1 MIEHTK
7 PKRLARLQRVLLMSV
22 AAGVIGCGG
31 GSDGDDG
38 PPAPVATKLSG
49 TAAVDAPVSGGAVQ
63 ARCMGGDILET
74 TTAANGSWTLDT
86 TGNTLPCG
94 IRVTGGGLAAGQA
107 LHSVALDFSNVN
119 VTPLTDLMVASA
131 VGKLPSLWWG
141 TNGPSDFSV
150 LGASNVDAALASLR
164 AGFALPVLDTFDP
177 RTTALRAVPKDAMHD
192 ALQALQLALRNVGID
207 YAALVSEVANM
218 GFGLSNGFRVSLSNA
233 YTTVT
238 GGDGG
243 AGGAGGAGG
252 GGDPQGPGTGH
263 YTLTLNVV
271 AAGVSTG
278 PITIDNVAKPATQAE
293 FCSELTDPDS
303 PTGLNQAIPPG
314 QGKLTVNS
322 CTFNGTV
329 GNVLL
334 TLAITSPVAFTVPY
348 TVTYTYR

>member
-1 MIEHTK
+1 MIQHTK
-7 PKRLARLQRVLLMSV
+7 TKRLARLQRVLLMSV

-49 TAAVDAPVSGGAVQ
+49 TAAVDAPVGGAAVQ
-63 ARCMGGDILET
+63 ARCMGGEILET
-74 TTAANGSWTLDT
+74 TTAANGTWTMDT

-94 IRVTGGGLAAGQA
+94 IRVSGGGLAAGQA

-119 VTPLTDLMVASA
+119 VTPLTDLMVAKA

-141 TNGPSDFSV
+141 ANGPSDFAV

-164 AGFALPVLDTFDP
+164 AGFALPVLDTLDP
-177 RTTALRAVPKDAMHD
+177 RTTVFRAIPKDAMHD
-192 ALQALQLALRNVGID
+192 ALQALQLALRNLGID
-207 YAALVSEVANM
+207 YAALVSEVANV

-238 GGDGG
+238 VGD
-243 AGGAGGAGG
+243 GGAGG
-252 GGDPQGPGTGH
+252 GGDPQGPGTGN

-278 PITIDNVAKPATQAE
+278 PITIENVPKPATQAE

-322 CTFNGTV
+322 CAFDGTV
-329 GNVLL
+329 GKVSL